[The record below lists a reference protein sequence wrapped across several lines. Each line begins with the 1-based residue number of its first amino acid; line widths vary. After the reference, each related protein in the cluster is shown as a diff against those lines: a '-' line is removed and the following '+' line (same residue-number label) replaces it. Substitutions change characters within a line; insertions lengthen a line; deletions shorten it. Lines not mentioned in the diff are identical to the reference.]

1 MKWPSLETPIS
12 GDADIKTT
20 ECIAYSPVTHQPQD
34 TEYEIPTAPCEAY
47 GQSQQIPRVQEEALY
62 EIIPGEGDL
71 PPGQI

>member
-1 MKWPSLETPIS
+1 MKLSEVAKS

-20 ECIAYSPVTHQPQD
+20 ECIAYSPATHQPQG

-47 GQSQQIPRVQEEALY
+47 GQSQQIPRVQKVGVY

-71 PPGQI
+71 RPGQI

>member
-1 MKWPSLETPIS
+1 MKLSEVAKS

-20 ECIAYSPVTHQPQD
+20 ECIAYSPVTHQLQD

-47 GQSQQIPRVQEEALY
+47 GKSQQIPRVQDAVY

-71 PPGQI
+71 PPAQI